1 MPEFAGIDKNS
12 LPEHIAI
19 IMDGNGRWAKKR
31 LRPRIFG
38 HREGV
43 KTVDRVTSFC
53 RELGIKALTL
63 YSFSSENWLRP
74 PDEIS
79 ALMSILKEYL
89 ERELARMLKE
99 NIRFNTIGNI
109 DALPDYAKSA
119 VLSAMEKTAQNDGM
133 VLTLALSYGSRDE
146 ILHATKQIAE
156 KVRSGAIKISEIDE
170 KLFSSSLFTSDLPEP
185 DLLIRTSGELRI
197 SNFMLWQMA
206 YTELYFTDKLWP
218 EISKD
223 DMRLAIID
231 FQKRRRRFGKTDE
244 QIGIKES

>member
-31 LRPRIFG
+31 HRPRIFG

-43 KTVDRVTSFC
+43 KTVDRVTTFC

-79 ALMSILKEYL
+79 ALMGILKEYL
-89 ERELARMLKE
+89 GRELARMLKE

-109 DALPDYAKSA
+109 EALPDYAKSA
-119 VLSAMEKTAQNDGM
+119 VLAAMEKTAQNDGM

-146 ILHATKQIAE
+146 ILHATKEIVR
-156 KVRSGAIKISEIDE
+156 KVQKGSIKVSEIDE
-170 KLFSSSLFTSDLPEP
+170 KLFSSCLFTNDLPEP

-218 EISKD
+218 EITEE

-244 QIGIKES
+244 QIGTKEN